1 MRRSS
6 LAVLALAP
14 WSAFASA
21 PPIGYAQAT
30 GYFKK
35 DTRPT
40 LYQPLNL
47 LDGREVTAWCSPTAD
62 PLSEQIT
69 FGFKD
74 AARIDEVRVYTGNG
88 FDDSTWKEFSRAKKL
103 SLKGPVAGAKFQ
115 VADERGLQSVPINP
129 PLVGAR
135 FTLEVLDQYPSED
148 PDAPV
153 CITDIV
159 FYSEGKPLNGSWL
172 TQKLKYDKGR
182 AQLMGTWFAGP
193 EGAPDHFLSFYFD
206 GSFQYSY
213 EPFDPTVK
221 HKSFH
226 GEYDASGSRLALDL
240 PGKGRVSVRIHRD
253 KKGDDAGARTLNL
266 EGDLPE
272 DMKLTFRDKI

>member
-1 MRRSS
+1 
-6 LAVLALAP
+6 
-14 WSAFASA
+14 
-21 PPIGYAQAT
+21 
-30 GYFKK
+30 
-35 DTRPT
+35 
-40 LYQPLNL
+40 
-47 LDGREVTAWCSPTAD
+47 
-62 PLSEQIT
+62 
-69 FGFKD
+69 
-74 AARIDEVRVYTGNG
+74 
-88 FDDSTWKEFSRAKKL
+88 
-103 SLKGPVAGAKFQ
+103 
-115 VADERGLQSVPINP
+115 VPISP

-193 EGAPDHFLSFYFD
+193 EGAPDHYLSFYFD
-206 GSFQYSY
+206 GSFQYSF
-213 EPFDPTVK
+213 EPYDPALK
-221 HKSFH
+221 HKAFH
-226 GEYDASGSRLALDL
+226 GEYDASGSRLTLDV

-253 KKGDDAGARTLNL
+253 KKGDDAAVRTLTL

-272 DMKLTFRDKI
+272 DLKQTFRDKI